1 MQLDDTE
8 RDELIRRLH
17 RVGGQIGGIAKMLE
31 ESRECRDVA
40 TQFAAAT
47 QALRRAGYQFVSQ
60 TLAHCLADPD
70 AAEQEGYSPAEL
82 ERLFL
87 RL

>member
-1 MQLDDTE
+1 MHLDE
-8 RDELIRRLH
+8 RERTELIRRLH
-17 RVGGQIGGIAKMLE
+17 RIEGQIRGIAGMLE
-31 ESRECRDVA
+31 QGRDCRDVA

-60 TLAHCLADPD
+60 TLVHCLNEPGE
-70 AAEQEGYSPAEL
+70 AEAQGYSPDEL

>member
-1 MQLDDTE
+1 MHLQDTE
-8 RDELIRRLH
+8 RADLVRRLH
-17 RVGGQIGGIAKMLE
+17 RVEGQVRGIARMIE
-31 ESRECRDVA
+31 DGRECREVA

-60 TLAHCLADPD
+60 SLAHCLADPA
-70 AAEQEGYSPAEL
+70 AAEQEGYTPDEL

>member
-8 RDELIRRLH
+8 RTELIRRLH
-17 RVGGQIGGIAKMLE
+17 RVEGQVRGIAGMLE
-31 ESRECRDVA
+31 DGRECRDVA

-70 AAEQEGYSPAEL
+70 QAADEGYTPDDL

>member
-1 MQLDDTE
+1 MIE
-8 RDELIRRLH
+8 AGRD
-17 RVGGQIGGIAKMLE
+17 
-31 ESRECRDVA
+31 CRDVS
-40 TQFAAAT
+40 TQIAAAT
-47 QALRRAGYQFVSQ
+47 EALRRAGFQYVSR

-70 AAEQEGYSPAEL
+70 AAADEGYTPAEL

>member
-1 MQLDDTE
+1 MHLAEAE
-8 RDELIRRLH
+8 RSELIRRLH
-17 RVGGQIGGIAKMLE
+17 RVEGQIRGIAGMLE
-31 ESRECRDVA
+31 DGRECRDVA

-60 TLAHCLADPD
+60 TLAQCLADP
-70 AAEQEGYSPAEL
+70 AAAADEGYTPPEL
-82 ERLFL
+82 EKLFL

>member
-1 MQLDDTE
+1 MVDD
-8 RDELIRRLH
+8 
-17 RVGGQIGGIAKMLE
+17 G
-31 ESRECRDVA
+31 RECRDVA

-70 AAEQEGYSPAEL
+70 GAADEGYTPDEL

>member
-1 MQLDDTE
+1 MQLSEQEVAD
-8 RDELIRRLH
+8 LVRRLH
-17 RVGGQIGGIAKMLE
+17 RVEGQIRGIAGMLE
-31 ESRECRDVA
+31 DGRECRDVA

-60 TLAHCLADPD
+60 TLAHCLAEPE
-70 AAEQEGYSPAEL
+70 AAADEGYSPEEL

>member
-1 MQLDDTE
+1 MQLDETE
-8 RDELIRRLH
+8 RNDLIRRLH
-17 RVGGQIGGIAKMLE
+17 RVEGQIRGIAGMLE
-31 ESRECRDVA
+31 EGRECRDVA

-60 TLAHCLADPD
+60 TLTQCLADPD
-70 AAEQEGYSPAEL
+70 AAADEGYTPLEL
-82 ERLFL
+82 EKLFL